1 MFLLLFYYLN
11 KKLRVGFD
19 DGLVQWSAD
28 IDLVDG
34 DVEGWRYPRCA
45 GANRPAPVEGAQLG
59 VALRTIQL

>member
-1 MFLLLFYYLN
+1 
-11 KKLRVGFD
+11 
-19 DGLVQWSAD
+19 VQWSAD

-45 GANRPAPVEGAQLG
+45 GANRPAPVERAKLG